1 MQIYKVKHIKMY
13 NYNIHMYIIH
23 MQIYVDIYAYIYVD
37 IYVYIY
43 VDRERFQCNRRQMD

>member
-23 MQIYVDIYAYIYVD
+23 HMIKKVITIVEYLRKCILDEK
-37 IYVYIY
+37 
-43 VDRERFQCNRRQMD
+43 R